1 MTVFKSEISYFLITE
16 VWTWLK
22 WYAM

>member
-1 MTVFKSEISYFLITE
+1 MTVFKSEISYLIITE
-16 VWTWLK
+16 AWAWIK